1 MAEKLTTYDPA
12 EDLTSNKAI
21 ATFMA
26 EAFATEDAGYIAH
39 ALGMVARAK
48 GMTQIASE
56 TGKIRVGTNEVT
68 KSSERSEAKLVIMA
82 EDVDPVEI
90 LIHVPML
97 CEEKRIPYLYVP
109 KKQRLGQ
116 SAGLSKSAASVA
128 VVDAGDGKGLL
139 EEIAQAFPTL
149 KK

>member
-1 MAEKLTTYDPA
+1 MARPIYVRFETPSD
-12 EDLTSNKAI
+12 
-21 ATFMA
+21 
-26 EAFATEDAGYIAH
+26 
-39 ALGMVARAK
+39 VADK
-48 GMTQIASE
+48 VLQLVQIASE

-68 KSSERSEAKLVIMA
+68 KSSERAEAKLVVMA

-90 LIHVPML
+90 LVHIPML

-128 VVDAGDGKGLL
+128 VVEPGEAKALL
-139 EEIAQAFPTL
+139 EELATTFPTL

>member
-1 MAEKLTTYDPA
+1 MARPIYVRFETPS
-12 EDLTSNKAI
+12 DLADKA
-21 ATFMA
+21 
-26 EAFATEDAGYIAH
+26 
-39 ALGMVARAK
+39 LQLV
-48 GMTQIASE
+48 QVASE

-68 KSSERSEAKLVIMA
+68 KSSERAEAKLVIMA

-128 VVDAGDGKGLL
+128 VVEAGEARTLL
-139 EEIAQAFPTL
+139 EELSAAFPTL

>member
-1 MAEKLTTYDPA
+1 MARPIYVRFETPTELAD
-12 EDLTSNKAI
+12 KA
-21 ATFMA
+21 
-26 EAFATEDAGYIAH
+26 
-39 ALGMVARAK
+39 LQLV
-48 GMTQIASE
+48 QVASE

-68 KSSERSEAKLVIMA
+68 KSSERAEAKLVVMA

-90 LIHVPML
+90 LVHIPML
-97 CEEKRIPYLYVP
+97 CEEKCIPYVYVG

-128 VVDAGDGKGLL
+128 IVEPGDAKALL
-139 EEIAQAFPTL
+139 EEISAQFLTL

>member
-1 MAEKLTTYDPA
+1 MARPIYVRFETPTELSD
-12 EDLTSNKAI
+12 KA
-21 ATFMA
+21 
-26 EAFATEDAGYIAH
+26 
-39 ALGMVARAK
+39 LQLVQVAA
-48 GMTQIASE
+48 E

-68 KSSERSEAKLVIMA
+68 KSSERAEAKLVVMA

-90 LIHVPML
+90 LVHIPML

-128 VVDAGDGKGLL
+128 IVEPGDAKALL
-139 EEIAQAFPTL
+139 EEIAAQFPNL

>member
-1 MAEKLTTYDPA
+1 MARPIFVRFETPSD
-12 EDLTSNKAI
+12 
-21 ATFMA
+21 
-26 EAFATEDAGYIAH
+26 
-39 ALGMVARAK
+39 VADKVLQLIQVAN
-48 GMTQIASE
+48 E

-68 KSSERSEAKLVIMA
+68 KSSERAEAKLVVMA

-90 LIHVPML
+90 LVHIPML

-128 VVDAGDGKGLL
+128 IVEPGEAKGLL
-139 EEIAQAFPTL
+139 DELSAQFPNL

>member
-1 MAEKLTTYDPA
+1 MARPIFVRFETPTEISEK
-12 EDLTSNKAI
+12 
-21 ATFMA
+21 
-26 EAFATEDAGYIAH
+26 
-39 ALGMVARAK
+39 ALQLV
-48 GMTQIASE
+48 QVASE

-68 KSSERSEAKLVIMA
+68 KSSERAEAKLVVMA

-90 LIHVPML
+90 LVHIPML
-97 CEEKRIPYLYVP
+97 CEEKRIPYIYVP

-128 VVDAGDGKGLL
+128 IVEAGEAKALL
-139 EEIAQAFPTL
+139 DELAQSFTAL

>member
-1 MAEKLTTYDPA
+1 MARPIYVRFETPTELAD
-12 EDLTSNKAI
+12 KA
-21 ATFMA
+21 
-26 EAFATEDAGYIAH
+26 
-39 ALGMVARAK
+39 LQLV
-48 GMTQIASE
+48 QVASE

-68 KSSERSEAKLVIMA
+68 KSSERAEAKLVVMA

-90 LIHVPML
+90 LVHIPML
-97 CEEKRIPYLYVP
+97 CEEKRIPYVYVC

-128 VVDAGDGKGLL
+128 IVEPGDAKALL
-139 EEIAQAFPTL
+139 EEISAQFLTL

>member
-1 MAEKLTTYDPA
+1 MARPIYVRFETPS
-12 EDLTSNKAI
+12 DLADKA
-21 ATFMA
+21 
-26 EAFATEDAGYIAH
+26 
-39 ALGMVARAK
+39 LQLV
-48 GMTQIASE
+48 QVASE

-90 LIHVPML
+90 LVHVPML

-128 VVDAGDGKGLL
+128 VVEAGEARTLL
-139 EEIAQAFPTL
+139 EELSAAFPNL

>member
-1 MAEKLTTYDPA
+1 MARPIYVRFETPSD
-12 EDLTSNKAI
+12 I
-21 ATFMA
+21 A
-26 EAFATEDAGYIAH
+26 DKV
-39 ALGMVARAK
+39 LQLV
-48 GMTQIASE
+48 QVASE

-68 KSSERSEAKLVIMA
+68 KSSERAEAKLVVMA

-90 LIHVPML
+90 LVHIPML

-128 VVDAGDGKGLL
+128 VVEPGEAKALL
-139 EEIAQAFPTL
+139 EELATMFPSL

>member
-1 MAEKLTTYDPA
+1 MARPIYVRFETPA
-12 EDLTSNKAI
+12 ELADKA
-21 ATFMA
+21 
-26 EAFATEDAGYIAH
+26 
-39 ALGMVARAK
+39 LQLV
-48 GMTQIASE
+48 QIAGE

-68 KSSERSEAKLVIMA
+68 KSSERAEAKLVVMA

-90 LIHVPML
+90 LVHIPML
-97 CEEKRIPYLYVP
+97 CEEKRIPYVYVP

-128 VVDAGDGKGLL
+128 VVDAGEAKVLL
-139 EEIAQAFPTL
+139 DELGTAFPTL

>member
-1 MAEKLTTYDPA
+1 MARPIYVRFETPN
-12 EDLTSNKAI
+12 DLADKA
-21 ATFMA
+21 
-26 EAFATEDAGYIAH
+26 
-39 ALGMVARAK
+39 LQLV
-48 GMTQIASE
+48 QVASE

-68 KSSERSEAKLVIMA
+68 KSSERSEAKLVVMA

-90 LIHVPML
+90 LVHIPML
-97 CEEKRIPYLYVP
+97 CEEKRIPYVYVG

-128 VVDAGDGKGLL
+128 VVEPGDAKALL
-139 EEIAQAFPTL
+139 DEIAAQFPTL

>member
-1 MAEKLTTYDPA
+1 MARPIYVRFETPS
-12 EDLTSNKAI
+12 DLADKA
-21 ATFMA
+21 
-26 EAFATEDAGYIAH
+26 
-39 ALGMVARAK
+39 LQLV
-48 GMTQIASE
+48 QVASE

-90 LIHVPML
+90 LVHIPML

-128 VVDAGDGKGLL
+128 IVEAGEARTLL
-139 EEIAQAFPTL
+139 EELSAAFPTL

>member
-1 MAEKLTTYDPA
+1 MARPIYVRFETPNEVAD
-12 EDLTSNKAI
+12 KA
-21 ATFMA
+21 
-26 EAFATEDAGYIAH
+26 
-39 ALGMVARAK
+39 LQLV
-48 GMTQIASE
+48 QIASE
-56 TGKIRVGTNEVT
+56 TGKVRVGTNEVT
-68 KSSERSEAKLVIMA
+68 KSSERAEAKLVVMA

-90 LIHVPML
+90 LVHIPML

-128 VVDAGDGKGLL
+128 IVEAGEAKQLL
-139 EEIAQAFPTL
+139 EELAGTFPTL

>member
-1 MAEKLTTYDPA
+1 MARPIYVRFETPTELSD
-12 EDLTSNKAI
+12 KA
-21 ATFMA
+21 
-26 EAFATEDAGYIAH
+26 
-39 ALGMVARAK
+39 LQLV
-48 GMTQIASE
+48 QVASE

-68 KSSERSEAKLVIMA
+68 KSSERAEAKLVVMA

-90 LIHVPML
+90 LVHIPML
-97 CEEKRIPYLYVP
+97 CEEKRIPYVYVG

-128 VVDAGDGKGLL
+128 IVEPGDAKALL
-139 EEIAQAFPTL
+139 EEIAAQFPTL